1 MLSCTHSS
9 GKLDLSSPFSLPY
22 PFIMWCM
29 TSHRHPLTSS
39 LPLSP
44 VALGQREFAT
54 ASNLQDLWFGSPHS
68 SHKFPGLTERHPLP
82 LTLQL
87 LVAILGDKTARG
99 NFWGASLAKSLA
111 SIFQTV
117 VRGTRI
123 SLTPSREAVCHKP
136 GLWSHTSHRTVRWI
150 IFTYITGMWSVTT
163 AGGFCNRGT
172 WWATL

>member
-9 GKLDLSSPFSLPY
+9 GKLDPSSPSILPY

-29 TSHRHPLTSS
+29 TSHQHPLTSS

-44 VALGQREFAT
+44 VALGQREHQH
-54 ASNLQDLWFGSPHS
+54 LQDLWFGSPHS
-68 SHKFPGLTERHPLP
+68 SHNSPGLTEPRLLP

-87 LVAILGDKTARG
+87 PVAILGDKTAWG
-99 NFWGASLAKSLA
+99 NFWGASLPKSLA

-117 VRGTRI
+117 VRETRI
-123 SLTPSREAVCHKP
+123 SLTLLREAVCHKP